1 MKTAR
6 VIFSGLFLMF
16 ALSAVAQDAEVVFS
30 GEWERESRWT
40 TFEGSW
46 QIVKKGDTYTVE
58 LGADFEAK
66 KAPDLKIFLSKAAL
80 DKISG
85 KNAVKVGAPVL
96 VAKLTSY
103 KGKASYTIPEGIN
116 PSDFTTIIIH
126 CEEYSKLWGGSSL
139 R

>member
-1 MKTAR
+1 MKSIKIFLTA
-6 VIFSGLFLMF
+6 ILLAM
-16 ALSAVAQDAEVVFS
+16 AVQVQAQEVVFS

-46 QIVKKGDTYTVE
+46 SIVKNGDSYQVV
-58 LGADFEAK
+58 LGDDFEAK

-80 DKISG
+80 GDISG
-85 KNAVKVGAPVL
+85 KNAVSKGDPVL

-103 KGKASYTIPEGIN
+103 KGKASYAIPAGIN
-116 PSDFTTIIIH
+116 PADYTTIIIH
-126 CEEYSKLWGGSSL
+126 CEEYSKLWGGSPL